1 MDVLLQKLFQKNQL
15 KTLNSL
21 ILLSLLISCTTK
33 VQPYVDCRFPSHSP
47 FPGGVVNIK
56 VKSSDINYQAE
67 DTEIDSQ
74 LLCKESSTEW
84 RIIKP
89 IPLSSKEK
97 TIRININHNA
107 YQDISITKKEYRVS
121 KIQITNNEYIA
132 PSMTNVIRASKERA
146 IIKETIGYNSGLH
159 FFSNLRMK
167 LPVNGLISSGFGV
180 KRFINGSP
188 RNPHLGT
195 DIPADIG
202 TPIKAPLSGKI
213 MLVGNFFYR
222 GKVIFIDHGKGLISS
237 YSHLNDVYVKKDQE
251 IISGTVLG
259 EVGKT
264 GRVTGPHLHWQV
276 YLKGISVDPEV
287 FLP

>member
-21 ILLSLLISCTTK
+21 ILLSLLISCTTI
-33 VQPYVDCRFPSHSP
+33 VQPYVDCQFPSHSP

-74 LLCKESSTEW
+74 LLCKESLTEW

-89 IPLSSKEK
+89 IPLFSEKK
-97 TIRININHNA
+97 TIRIKINQNV

-121 KIQITNNEYIA
+121 KIQITNNEYIT

-146 IIKETIGYNSGLH
+146 IMEKAIRYNSGLH
-159 FFSNLRMK
+159 FFSNLEMK
-167 LPVNGLISSGFGV
+167 LPVNGLISSEFGV
-180 KRFINGSP
+180 KRFINDNL

-202 TPIKAPLSGKI
+202 TLIKAPLAGKI
-213 MLVGNFFYR
+213 ILVGDFFYR
-222 GKVIFIDHGKGLISS
+222 GRVIFIDHGKGLISS

-264 GRVTGPHLHWQV
+264 GRVTGPHLHWQI
-276 YLKGISVDPEV
+276 YLKGISVDPEI